1 MLSGDG
7 ATAKGR
13 SKDVRGGVKADVRDD
28 LTPTVCVVTQF
39 PSLPEEIRG
48 GLAFP
53 VRIESR
59 SHAKDAIQWVRSRHA
74 NAVMLEVRSD
84 GSRAS
89 DIEVIRELRRLDTS
103 MVLLSFSQS
112 SASSLEKQ
120 ALEAGSNAH
129 FPVPLDLTELDL
141 VLRTTIENQMAGF
154 RDKKIDEQLLGDSYF
169 QEMIGGSD
177 EMRRVYNGISQVAES
192 RINVIIRGESGTG
205 KELVARAIVALSDR
219 KNKPF
224 ISLNCAALPE
234 NLIESELFG
243 HERGAYTGAVDAKAG
258 HIELAD
264 GGTLFLDEIATLTM
278 PLQTKLLRV
287 LEDHKVQRL
296 GGHHSRKIDFRLIC
310 ATNEPLEEMTKTGK
324 FREDLYYRIHVVP
337 IFLPPL
343 RKRPGDIALLAD
355 HFLRAHAVA
364 NRVPP
369 KRLAP
374 EVLTALEAFSWPG
387 NVRELENLMQ
397 RLVITIT
404 GTVIQLEHLP
414 AHILEQ
420 NLTAQE
426 AILIPEGGVGFDNQI
441 RQLEIALLEAAIRR
455 EAGNKAAAARLL
467 QLDTQRMKYLCR
479 KYSI

>member
-7 ATAKGR
+7 AAAKGR
-13 SKDVRGGVKADVRDD
+13 SKDVRGDVRDD
-28 LTPTVCVVTQF
+28 LTPTVCLITQF
-39 PSLPEEIRG
+39 PSLPEEIRS

-59 SHAKDAIQWVRSRHA
+59 SHAKDAIQWVRGRHA
-74 NAVMLEVRSD
+74 NAVMFEVRSD

-89 DIEVIRELRRLDTS
+89 DIEVIRELRRLDAS
-103 MVLLSFSQS
+103 LVLFSFSQS

-129 FPVPLDLTELDL
+129 FPVPLDLNELDV

-154 RDKKIDEQLLGDSYF
+154 RDKEIDEQLLGDSYF
-169 QEMIGGSD
+169 QEMLGGSD
-177 EMRRVYNGISQVAES
+177 EMRRVYNAISQVAES
-192 RINVIIRGESGTG
+192 RINVIVRGESGTG

-243 HERGAYTGAVDAKAG
+243 HERGAYTGAVDSKPG

-296 GGHHSRKIDFRLIC
+296 GGHQSRKIDFRLIC

-343 RKRPGDIALLAD
+343 RKRTGDIALLAD
-355 HFLRAHAVA
+355 HFLRAHAKA

-374 EVLTALEAFSWPG
+374 EVLTALEGHSWPG

-426 AILIPEGGVGFDNQI
+426 AILIPEGGVGFDHQI

>member
-1 MLSGDG
+1 MVSGDG
-7 ATAKGR
+7 AVANGR
-13 SKDVRGGVKADVRDD
+13 SKDLREG
-28 LTPTVCVVTQF
+28 LIPTVCFITQI
-39 PSLPEEIRG
+39 PSLPEEIRD

-53 VRIESR
+53 IKVESR
-59 SHAKDAIQWVRSRHA
+59 SHAKDTVQWVRGRHA
-74 NAVMLEVRSD
+74 NAVIVDVRSD
-84 GSRAS
+84 ASRRA
-89 DIEVIRELRRLDTS
+89 DIDAIRELRRLDPS
-103 MVLLSFSQS
+103 LVILSFSQS
-112 SASSLEKQ
+112 NAASLEKL
-120 ALEAGSNAH
+120 AREAGSTAH
-129 FPVPLDLTELDL
+129 FPLPLDLNELDL
-141 VLRTTIENQMAGF
+141 VLRTTIENQMTSTQ
-154 RDKKIDEQLLGDSYF
+154 DKAIDEKLLGDSFF
-169 QEMIGGSD
+169 QEMIGGSE
-177 EMRRVYNGISQVAES
+177 EMRRVYNAISQVADS
-192 RINVIIRGESGTG
+192 RINVIVRGESGTG

-243 HERGAYTGAVDAKAG
+243 HERGAYTGAVDSKPG
-258 HIELAD
+258 HIELSD
-264 GGTLFLDEIATLTM
+264 GGTLFLDEIATLTL

-296 GGHHSRKIDFRLIC
+296 GGHHNRKIDFRLIC
-310 ATNEPLEEMTKTGK
+310 ATNEPLEEMTKTGR

-343 RKRPGDIALLAD
+343 HKRPGDIALLAD
-355 HFLRAHAVA
+355 HFLRAHAIA
-364 NRVPP
+364 NRMPP

-374 EVLTALEAFSWPG
+374 EVLAALEAHSWPG

-397 RLVITIT
+397 RLIITVT

-414 AHILEQ
+414 EHILEQ

-426 AILIPEGGVGFDNQI
+426 AILIPEGGVGFDDQI
-441 RQLEIALLEAAIRR
+441 RQMEIALLEAAIRR

-467 QLDTQRMKYLCR
+467 QLDIQRMKYLCR